1 MPKGKHKPPS
11 RIKYESSHP
20 TVSCRVSRGLYDK
33 LTEVRENDGK
43 SFADLLKE
51 SLGVQQAGSSKSWNK
66 GFAAGKVSALK
77 AVVLGRCSQCGKP
90 KQWDLTNPT
99 ELKEL
104 NEIINLNPAFIVCK
118 GCGG

>member
-11 RIKYESSHP
+11 RIKYDSSHP
-20 TVSCRVSRGLYDK
+20 TVCCRVSRGLYDK

-43 SFADLLKE
+43 SFVDILRE
-51 SLGVQQAGSSKSWNK
+51 GLGVQKSGSTKSREE
-66 GFAAGKVSALK
+66 GFAAGKVAALK
-77 AVVLGRCSQCGKP
+77 WVALGRCSQCGKS